1 MKRTF
6 ITALAA
12 MMLCIPAG
20 AENYSASD
28 SSEISAEKKETKKK
42 KEVTYNEKGE
52 IIKTGLNL
60 GPLPVVA
67 FDADRGFQF
76 GALMNLYQFGDGST
90 YPNPKSQWY
99 IEASAYTKESSINS
113 YKFIV
118 NYDNKTLI
126 PGVRMSICTGYYK
139 DAALDFYG
147 FNGYQSNYDMGMLE
161 PTFRF
166 DDNKAGE
173 KLLKKFEDKGKLP
186 KGFYRYGRDLIKAK
200 IDFTGE
206 ILKNFYW
213 EAGYNL
219 SWTKAQPFTPNGYAV
234 LDNPAVILDPENAD
248 LYVPGGT
255 TLFDLYKVWGI
266 IPEDEAEGGL
276 TSSVRLGLMYDTRN
290 VENNPTKGIWAE
302 AHIIA
307 APKWL
312 GTTHEHYRYCAT
324 FRHYVP
330 IIQDKLTFAYRIGYQ
345 GTFGK
350 SAPWYNLPFYTN
362 MGIKADNDGFGGYRT
377 VRGLMLNRVQGL
389 DTGFYNAEFRYRF
402 IDFKLLKQNIAF
414 ALSAFCD
421 GAHVFRGYDMAF
433 TDAAKQKAVE
443 DIIKGDIPAANYQ
456 RLYDRFVFNRKDGFH
471 GSAGAG
477 LRFIMNQ
484 NFIVAFEYARC
495 FNRQDGNG
503 AFYINTGFLF

>member
-1 MKRTF
+1 
-6 ITALAA
+6 

-28 SSEISAEKKETKKK
+28 ASDISAEKNETKKK

-166 DDNKAGE
+166 DENKAGE

-219 SWTKAQPFTPNGYAV
+219 SWTKAQPFTPKGYAV
-234 LDNPAVILDPENAD
+234 LDNPAMMLDPENSD
-248 LYVPGGT
+248 LYVPDGT
-255 TLFDLYKVWGI
+255 TLFDLY
-266 IPEDEAEGGL
+266 
-276 TSSVRLGLMYDTRN
+276 
-290 VENNPTKGIWAE
+290 
-302 AHIIA
+302 
-307 APKWL
+307 
-312 GTTHEHYRYCAT
+312 
-324 FRHYVP
+324 
-330 IIQDKLTFAYRIGYQ
+330 
-345 GTFGK
+345 
-350 SAPWYNLPFYTN
+350 
-362 MGIKADNDGFGGYRT
+362 
-377 VRGLMLNRVQGL
+377 
-389 DTGFYNAEFRYRF
+389 
-402 IDFKLLKQNIAF
+402 
-414 ALSAFCD
+414 
-421 GAHVFRGYDMAF
+421 
-433 TDAAKQKAVE
+433 
-443 DIIKGDIPAANYQ
+443 
-456 RLYDRFVFNRKDGFH
+456 
-471 GSAGAG
+471 
-477 LRFIMNQ
+477 
-484 NFIVAFEYARC
+484 
-495 FNRQDGNG
+495 
-503 AFYINTGFLF
+503 